1 MDNIQPY
8 RQPMITSTGIML
20 GFLLNFS
27 SSWVKDPFSKEPL
40 RVAFV
45 SISLTLSITLLVIV
59 LYRILNMH
67 YPKERVDQYYKRT
80 LFMFIMGMII
90 PFANIFLVMI
100 DNILKIM

>member
-1 MDNIQPY
+1 MDNIQPF

-20 GFLLNFS
+20 GFLLNFTS
-27 SSWVKDPFSKEPL
+27 NWVKDPFSKEPL

-67 YPKERVDQYYKRT
+67 YPKARVDEYYKRT

-100 DNILKIM
+100 ENILKNM

>member
-1 MDNIQPY
+1 MDPIQPY

-45 SISLTLSITLLVIV
+45 SVSLTLSIALLVIV

-80 LFMFIMGMII
+80 LFMFILGMII
-90 PFANIFLVMI
+90 PFANLFLVMI